1 MVAFEGLSRILAE
14 SSACSGP
21 RVGMLS
27 IGFLESITMLLCA
40 AHGSPVAMRLPL
52 RAVFPAMGF
61 GSFIQEGTVWGDL
74 GFALV

>member
-1 MVAFEGLSRILAE
+1 
-14 SSACSGP
+14 
-21 RVGMLS
+21 MLS